1 MGLPLGLFLFT
12 KRKTAILV
20 STGLQWCSLPF
31 SLSWLWTAWAA
42 PRLCRAEARR
52 RTGGPKSDRLLHRLR
67 QRREGL
73 RPRLGHVPA
82 ILEAD
87 AELARD
93 VESRL
98 VGEAHAGLERRAVA
112 SHEVGRLVH
121 VHPDAVAGAMREPRQ
136 AVVLAPALLL
146 VEGADGLVDR
156 PDRRADLRR
165 LQRELL
171 SALHRVPELALARR
185 GRTGD
190 PAAGDVGLVA
200 VDRAAGVDED
210 DRALVDALRLDRA
223 VRKSARLIQQHQSE
237 LVRATEGGV
246 RRHHQARDVGIAHA
260 RLDAA
265 VHVAQRR
272 DRDVVGGLHEG
283 KLRRRLDHAT
293 GAPGGIAGG

>member
-1 MGLPLGLFLFT
+1 M
-12 KRKTAILV
+12 R
-20 STGLQWCSLPF
+20 
-31 SLSWLWTAWAA
+31 
-42 PRLCRAEARR
+42 
-52 RTGGPKSDRLLHRLR
+52 SDRLFQRLR
-67 QRREGL
+67 ERREGL

-87 AELARD
+87 AELAGD
-93 VESRL
+93 IEPRL

-156 PDRRADLRR
+156 TDRRADLRR

-210 DRALVDALRLDRA
+210 DRAVVDALRLDR
-223 VRKSARLIQQHQSE
+223 SEEHTSE
-237 LVRATEGGV
+237 LQSQSNLVC
-246 RRHHQARDVGIAHA
+246 
-260 RLDAA
+260 RL
-265 VHVAQRR
+265 
-272 DRDVVGGLHEG
+272 LLE
-283 KLRRRLDHAT
+283 KKNK
-293 GAPGGIAGG
+293 I